1 MTAALEQLNESIPT
15 NPHVHLL
22 SKAGGWIS
30 LSPLPPQPQPQ
41 HLRLLKG
48 ELGTRW
54 PMIEL
59 LDILKETDLRVRF
72 TDRFHT
78 QTLRENLDRA
88 MIQKRLLLGLYGLGT
103 NIGLKRVCAGD
114 QSESYR
120 DVLYICRRFLTKDA
134 LRAAIADVATAIF
147 RVRRPDIWGEG
158 TTACASDSKKYA
170 AWDQNL
176 MTEWHPRYRGPGV
189 LIYWHVERK
198 AVCIYSQLSRCTS
211 SEVAAMITGLLRHAS
226 EMQVERNYVDTH
238 GQSEIGFAFCSLLG
252 FQLLPRLKNLHAQ
265 KLYRPETGHASRLPK
280 PATGAHAPD

>member
-189 LIYWHVERK
+189 LIRLPRR
-198 AVCIYSQLSRCTS
+198 AQSRLYLLATQS
-211 SEVAAMITGLLRHAS
+211 LHLLRSRRHDHRA
-226 EMQVERNYVDTH
+226 V
-238 GQSEIGFAFCSLLG
+238 A
-252 FQLLPRLKNLHAQ
+252 PRLRNAGRAQ
-265 KLYRPETGHASRLPK
+265 LCRYPRTIGNRVCFLFLVGLSALAPPEESACPK
-280 PATGAHAPD
+280 ALSS

>member
-88 MIQKRLLLGLYGLGT
+88 MI
-103 NIGLKRVCAGD
+103 
-114 QSESYR
+114 
-120 DVLYICRRFLTKDA
+120 
-134 LRAAIADVATAIF
+134 
-147 RVRRPDIWGEG
+147 
-158 TTACASDSKKYA
+158 
-170 AWDQNL
+170 
-176 MTEWHPRYRGPGV
+176 
-189 LIYWHVERK
+189 
-198 AVCIYSQLSRCTS
+198 
-211 SEVAAMITGLLRHAS
+211 
-226 EMQVERNYVDTH
+226 
-238 GQSEIGFAFCSLLG
+238 
-252 FQLLPRLKNLHAQ
+252 
-265 KLYRPETGHASRLPK
+265 
-280 PATGAHAPD
+280 

>member
-1 MTAALEQLNESIPT
+1 MPHKRTTYYEALHLPLDADTFIQKLQAEMTAALEQLNESIPT

-88 MIQKRLLLGLYGLGT
+88 MI
-103 NIGLKRVCAGD
+103 
-114 QSESYR
+114 
-120 DVLYICRRFLTKDA
+120 
-134 LRAAIADVATAIF
+134 
-147 RVRRPDIWGEG
+147 
-158 TTACASDSKKYA
+158 
-170 AWDQNL
+170 
-176 MTEWHPRYRGPGV
+176 
-189 LIYWHVERK
+189 
-198 AVCIYSQLSRCTS
+198 
-211 SEVAAMITGLLRHAS
+211 
-226 EMQVERNYVDTH
+226 
-238 GQSEIGFAFCSLLG
+238 
-252 FQLLPRLKNLHAQ
+252 
-265 KLYRPETGHASRLPK
+265 
-280 PATGAHAPD
+280 